1 MINLYTSK
9 NRMTAEAT
17 IHYPMNEFV
26 CESCENSDSG
36 YATLKIIH
44 RPLGWHANVEPVE
57 ILSLRFSNEKT
68 LIELILELQNL
79 LEK

>member
-1 MINLYTSK
+1 MIELKTLK
-9 NRMTAEAT
+9 NKVVAEAT
-17 IHYPMNEFV
+17 IHYPMHTFIS
-26 CESCENSDSG
+26 ESCENSDSG

-44 RPLGWHANVEPVE
+44 SPLGWHANVEPVE